1 MSSIPEASA
10 ELTFKHIVSAAVDF
24 IKFLFS
30 KWLILL
36 IFGITGGVAGI
47 AYAWV
52 QKSSYEA
59 VLTFSTDDDKG
70 SSAGSL
76 AGLAAQF
83 GFNLGGAGNVFS
95 GDNIVALMQ
104 SRKIIFSTLQT
115 PVLFNGKQESLLNI
129 YLEISGMS
137 ESFKKSP
144 ILKNAVFPIT
154 QKPET
159 YTRLQDSVLLLV
171 IKDMTENVVKIDR
184 PDKKI
189 DMYEVRCKSSNEI
202 FSKEFTQQLIRK
214 VSDFYVETKTKRS
227 QITVNVLQKSAD
239 SLRQAFNAALSGRA
253 SLADANLNPAFQA
266 PLVGIQKKQTDITVL
281 STALGEI
288 LKNLEL
294 AKFNLLRETPLIT
307 VIDEPMLPLRDMK
320 MGRLLT
326 GIFGGFLFG
335 IICIVY
341 LLIARTIKEINK
353 QHSAI

>member
-1 MSSIPEASA
+1 MASVPEASA
-10 ELTFKHIVSAAVDF
+10 ELTFKHIVSAAIDF
-24 IKFLFS
+24 LKFLLS
-30 KWLILL
+30 KWLILV
-36 IFGITGGVAGI
+36 IFGITGCAIGI
-47 AYAWV
+47 TYAWV

-59 VLTFSTDDDKG
+59 VLTFSTDDDNSG
-70 SSAGSL
+70 TAGGI

-83 GFNLGGAGNVFS
+83 GLDLGGAGNVFS

-115 PVLFNGKQESLLNI
+115 TVPYKNKQESLLNI
-129 YLEISGMS
+129 YLETSGLN

-144 ILKNAVFPIT
+144 ALKNLAFPVT

-159 YTRLQDSVLLLV
+159 YSRLQDSVLLLV

-189 DMYEVRCKSSNEI
+189 DIYEVRCKSSNEI
-202 FSKEFTQQLIRK
+202 FCKQFTEQLIK
-214 VSDFYVETKTKRS
+214 NVSDFYIETKTKRS

-239 SLRQAFNAALSGRA
+239 SLRRAFNDALSGRA

-307 VIDEPMLPLRDMK
+307 VIDDPMLPLRDLK
-320 MGRLLT
+320 MGRLIG
-326 GIFGGFLFG
+326 GIIGGILFG

-341 LLIARTIKEINK
+341 LLVARVVKEVNR
-353 QHSAI
+353 QQ

>member
-10 ELTFKHIVSAAVDF
+10 ELTFKHLIGAAVDF
-24 IKFLFS
+24 FKFLFS

-36 IFGITGGVAGI
+36 IFGITGGIAGI
-47 AYAWV
+47 TYAYL
-52 QKSSYEA
+52 QKPSYEA
-59 VLTFSTDDDKG
+59 VLSFSTDDDNG
-70 SSAGSL
+70 GTAGGL

-83 GFNLGGAGNVFS
+83 GFDLGGAGNVFA

-115 PVLFNGKQESLLNI
+115 TVPYKGQQKTLLNI
-129 YLEISGMS
+129 YLETSGMA
-137 ESFKKSP
+137 EKFKKSTL
-144 ILKNAVFPIT
+144 LKDFAFPAN
-154 QKPET
+154 QQPET
-159 YTRLQDSVLLLV
+159 FSRVQDSVLLLV
-171 IKDMTENVVKIDR
+171 IKDMNERVLIVDK

-189 DMYEVRCKSSNEI
+189 DMYEVRCKSSDEV
-202 FSKEFTQQLIRK
+202 FSKEFTVQLIKK
-214 VSDFYVETKTKRS
+214 VSDFYIETKTKRS
-227 QITVNVLQKSAD
+227 QITVTVLQKSAD

-307 VIDEPMLPLRDMK
+307 IIDEPMLPLRNLK
-320 MGRLLT
+320 MSMSIG
-326 GIFGGFLFG
+326 GIIGGILFG
-335 IICIVY
+335 VICVA
-341 LLIARTIKEINK
+341 LLLVLRTLKSLK
-353 QHSAI
+353 QQ